1 MVYQCEMPNIYPFY
15 IIKDNLCI
23 IPVHNIE
30 QLNAYVNKEGMEKT
44 EKHLYFNEYFS
55 MYNSIGPIYIN
66 AKRV

>member
-1 MVYQCEMPNIYPFY
+1 MNFILDMVYQCEMPNIYPFY

-44 EKHLYFNEYFS
+44 EQTNY
-55 MYNSIGPIYIN
+55 
-66 AKRV
+66 